1 MATTLESRADLRA
14 AFFTRMNASDDDDS
28 LGEFYADPD
37 EAANRYIQQ
46 GLDSAQAWTIEVC
59 DPLRW
64 LSAFGAPLEWQTDDP
79 MGLYVPLPDN
89 FLRLSGD
96 AYHSAIIQPNGLPWG
111 QEIEDPRERHW
122 HNRLRGY
129 YLANNRLYLAH
140 KSSKPPRCSIVEYH
154 FRLPI
159 LADDADTI
167 DFPLQDRWIIV
178 AFAAWHAIKD
188 DWPAGGQEMESKI
201 ERDLE
206 HWQREIAKRQRR
218 TRKPRRI
225 RSFKPVG
232 ANLLLGR
239 RHG

>member
-1 MATTLESRADLRA
+1 
-14 AFFTRMNASDDDDS
+14 MNSGPDDDGLAEGFAS
-28 LGEFYADPD
+28 AD
-37 EAANRYIQQ
+37 EHANSYIQQ

-64 LSAFGAPLEWQTDDP
+64 LSAFGAPLEFQTDDP

-111 QEIEDPRERHW
+111 QEIQDPRERHW
-122 HNRLRGY
+122 MNRSRGY

-140 KSSKPPRCSIVEYH
+140 KSQKPPRCSVVEYH
-154 FRLPI
+154 FRHAV
-159 LADDADTI
+159 LADDTTLI
-167 DFPLQDRWIIV
+167 DFPLQDRWLIV
-178 AFAAWHAIKD
+178 AFAAWHAVKD
-188 DWPAGGQEMESKI
+188 DWVPGGGEMQGKI
-201 ERDLE
+201 EQDLD
-206 HWQREIAKRQRR
+206 HWKREIAKRQRR

-225 RSFKPVG
+225 RSYKPIG
-232 ANLLLGR
+232 PNLLLGR